1 MKKIIIIAG
10 IIIIILVALLAVTP
24 LFFRQTLLDKTKIA
38 INKNIN
44 AKVEFNDLNLSLLR
58 NFPKLTLGLTD
69 VIVTGKEEFLTDTL
83 LSVESLRTKTSLCQ
97 LFNRENIGIE
107 EIILIRPHLKL
118 IAGKTGNV
126 NWDIVPAGETAPE
139 SDENGL
145 KLNLDKIEVSDA
157 KFVYDDR
164 ETDMLLNIEEI
175 NIDISGKMYGS
186 TATLRAE
193 GKSNRFSLAYGGI
206 NYISDLSVE
215 TSSLLAMD
223 YDKMDIGIKENE
235 LLVNRL
241 PMEVTGNIQV
251 PGDSMFFDLQLK
263 TKESGFDN
271 FLALVPPEYEEY
283 LKNIQTSGTAVINGA
298 IKGWYFD
305 EEYPSVDVALDV
317 KEGNLHYADL
327 PEEIRNIS
335 ADVSV
340 TKPRGV
346 LDLTEISVRKAHA
359 EVKNSPV
366 DLTLLL
372 KNIVS
377 DPYFNGSL
385 TGNVDFNDVKDA
397 LPLDSVNI
405 TGIIDANVI
414 VEGNYSSIENEEYNK
429 IKSDGNI
436 TLSNFIYEATGLTQN
451 IVIPNG
457 NLEFTPSAVKL
468 TGFNMKV
475 GQSDLRLSGN
485 LNNYLEYILKDGV
498 LAGTMELTS
507 PLVNLNELLRLQVD
521 KKSPASQP
529 QPEVVEENGEEI
541 KEKLVFDIPADINF
555 TFHSEIDKV
564 IFERLPI
571 TNVNGLITARNG
583 KLVLNGLSM
592 NMLNGE
598 MVLTGSYQ
606 NTPANQPLFDFG
618 LEMKKFDIPQAYQTL
633 TGIQKML
640 PVAGYSE
647 GNFSSDL
654 QVDGQMNQGF
664 NLIASSVNGSGSIMT
679 QNLRIIESPLFN
691 QLNGLL
697 REEKLNNVEVG
708 DFRANVEIKNGQI
721 DLKPFVT
728 RIAGQETTIK
738 GNINTQNIV
747 DLQMNFNV
755 ERGAFGSDIQN
766 ILSALPGEERID
778 YIPAAVEIK
787 GPVKNP
793 EVKVNLEEARKK
805 IAEEIKKSTRKDIKK
820 SLNKLGEGL
829 KNLLK

>member
-24 LFFRQTLLDKTKIA
+24 LFFSQTLQNKKKTT

-69 VIVTGKEEFLTDTL
+69 VIVTGKEEFQADTL
-83 LSVESLRTKTSLCQ
+83 LSVPSLMIKTSLCQ
-97 LFNRENIGIE
+97 LFNKESIGIE

-126 NWDIVPAGETAPE
+126 NWDIAQAGEPAPE

-145 KLNLDKIEVSDA
+145 KFNLDKIEISDA

-164 ETDMLLNIEEI
+164 ETDMLLNIEDI

-186 TATLRAE
+186 TATLHAE
-193 GKSNRFSLAYGGI
+193 GKSDRFSLAYGGV
-206 NYISDLSVE
+206 NYISDISIE
-215 TSSLLAMD
+215 TSSLLTMD
-223 YDKMDIGIKENE
+223 YDKMNIGIKENE

-263 TKESGFDN
+263 TKKSGFDN
-271 FLALVPPEYEEY
+271 FLALVPPDYEEY
-283 LKNIQTSGTAVINGA
+283 LKDIQTSGTAVINGV

-305 EEYPSVDVALDV
+305 EDYPSVDLALDV
-317 KEGNLHYADL
+317 KEGNFHYADL
-327 PEEIRNIS
+327 PEEIGNIS

-340 TKPRGV
+340 MKPQGV

-385 TGNVDFNDVKDA
+385 AGNVDFNDVKDA

-405 TGIIDANVI
+405 TGIIDVNLI
-414 VEGNYSSIENEEYNK
+414 VEGNYSSIENEDYNK

-436 TLSNFIYEATGLTQN
+436 TLSNFVYEAIDLTQN

-475 GQSDLRLSGN
+475 GQSDFRFSGN
-485 LNNYLEYILKDGV
+485 LNNYLEYILKDGI

-529 QPEVVEENGEEI
+529 QPEVVEENVKEI

-555 TFHSEIDKV
+555 TFQSEIDKV

-598 MVLTGSYQ
+598 MVITGAYQ

-640 PVAGYSE
+640 PIAGYSE

-654 QVDGQMNQGF
+654 QVDGQLNQDF

-691 QLNGLL
+691 RLNGLL
-697 REEKLNNVEVG
+697 REEKLNNVQVD
-708 DFRANVEIKNGQI
+708 DFKADVEIKNGQI

-728 RIAGQETTIK
+728 RLAGQETTIK

-805 IAEEIKKSTRKDIKK
+805 IAEEIKKSTREDIKK

-829 KNLLK
+829 KNLFK

>member
-1 MKKIIIIAG
+1 MKKIIIITG

-24 LFFRQTLLDKTKIA
+24 LFFRQTLLDKTKTT

-44 AKVEFNDLNLSLLR
+44 AKVEFNDLKLSLLR
-58 NFPKLTLGLTD
+58 NFPKLTIELTN
-69 VIVTGKEEFLTDTL
+69 IIITGKKEFHNDTL
-83 LSVESLRTKTSLCQ
+83 LSVTSLRTKTSLNQ
-97 LFNRENIGIE
+97 LFNKEGIGIE
-107 EIILIRPHLKL
+107 EIIIIKPHLNL
-118 IAGKTGNV
+118 ISGKTGNV
-126 NWDIVPAGETAPE
+126 NWDIAPAGETAADSE
-139 SDENGL
+139 ENEL
-145 KLNLDKIEVSDA
+145 ELNLDKIEISDA
-157 KFVYDDR
+157 KFVYEDR
-164 ETDMLLNIEEI
+164 GTDMLLNIENI

-193 GKSNRFSLAYGGI
+193 GKSDRFSLVYGGV
-206 NYISDLSVE
+206 NYISNVSLE

-271 FLALVPPEYEEY
+271 FLALVPPDYEEY
-283 LKNIQTSGTAVINGA
+283 LKDIQTSGTAVVNGI

-305 EEYPSVDVALDV
+305 EDYPSVDIALDV
-317 KEGNLHYADL
+317 KEGNFHYADL

-340 TKPRGV
+340 IKPQGV

-366 DLTLLL
+366 DLTLLM

-377 DPYFNGSL
+377 DPYFDGSL
-385 TGNVDFNDVKDA
+385 TGNVDFNDLKDA

-405 TGIIDANVI
+405 SGIINANLI
-414 VEGNYSSIENEEYNK
+414 VEGNYSAIENEEYNK

-436 TLSNFIYEATGLTQN
+436 TLSNFIYEATDLTQN

-468 TGFNMKV
+468 AGFNMKV

-485 LNNYLEYILKDGV
+485 VNNYLEYILKDGI
-498 LAGTMELTS
+498 LSGTLELNS

-521 KKSPASQP
+521 KKSPAAQS
-529 QPEVVEENGEEI
+529 QPEVNKDNEEEI
-541 KEKLVFDIPADINF
+541 KEVLVFDIPADINF

-564 IFERLPI
+564 VFERLPI
-571 TNVNGLITARNG
+571 TNVNGLITAQNG
-583 KLVLNGLSM
+583 KLVLNGLRM

-598 MVLTGSYQ
+598 MVLTGSYE
-606 NTPANQPLFDFG
+606 NTPANKPLFDFG
-618 LEMKKFDIPQAYQTL
+618 IEMKNFDIPHAYQTL
-633 TGIQKML
+633 TGIQRML
-640 PVAGYSE
+640 PIAGYSR
-647 GNFSSDL
+647 GNFSSNL
-654 QVDGQMNQGF
+654 QIDGQLNSGF
-664 NLIASSVNGSGSIMT
+664 NLMASSINGNGAIMT
-679 QNLRIIESPLFN
+679 ENLSIIESPLFN
-691 QLNGLL
+691 QLNGII
-697 REEKLNNVEVG
+697 REEKLKNVQVD
-708 DFRANVEIKNGQI
+708 DFRASVDIKNGEI
-721 DLKPFVT
+721 DSKPFVT

-778 YIPAAVEIK
+778 YIPATVVIK

-793 EVKVNLEEARKK
+793 EVKVNLEDARKK
-805 IAEEIKKSTRKDIKK
+805 ITEEIKKSTQDDLKK
-820 SLNKLGEGL
+820 SLNKVGEGL